1 MMLASTPPIRSPDVG
16 GPAAQVFAFTVLC
29 GAALGAAGA
38 VGVGLTLIAVNGMN
52 SDAFTAAIYVGIFV
66 AGLGAQV
73 GAVVGI
79 VVGLA
84 LALLVGLGQGAL
96 GPRVVAR
103 LMPVVALAFT
113 TLPFV
118 IVVACVGAPAPA
130 VGLLLLDALF
140 TVIGALLVGR
150 YYLRRTDPS
159 PVH

>member
-1 MMLASTPPIRSPDVG
+1 MMIASTVPVRNRDGG

-29 GAALGAAGA
+29 GCVLGAAGA
-38 VGVGLTLIAVNGMN
+38 VGVGLTLIAVNGLG
-52 SDAFTAAIYVGIFV
+52 SDVFTAAIYVGIFV
-66 AGLGAQV
+66 AGVGAQV
-73 GAVVGI
+73 GVAVGI

-84 LALLVGLGQGAL
+84 LALLVRFGQGAL

-103 LMPVVALAFT
+103 LMPVLALACT

-130 VGLLLLDALF
+130 VGLLLLDASF

-150 YYLRRTDPS
+150 YYLRRAEPS